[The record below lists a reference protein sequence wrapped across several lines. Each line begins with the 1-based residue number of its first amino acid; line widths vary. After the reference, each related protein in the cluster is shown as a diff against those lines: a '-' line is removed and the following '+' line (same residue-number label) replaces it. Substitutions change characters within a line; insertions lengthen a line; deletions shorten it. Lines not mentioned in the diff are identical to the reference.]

1 MRDMKGSFLCV
12 QKEIRGHGSQET
24 EAEKTHDIFMT
35 LEADGGRK
43 KWEKKSGN
51 MGELMG
57 DKGKK

>member
-1 MRDMKGSFLCV
+1 MGPKRPKP
-12 QKEIRGHGSQET
+12 K
-24 EAEKTHDIFMT
+24 HDIFMT
-35 LEADGGRK
+35 WEADGGRK